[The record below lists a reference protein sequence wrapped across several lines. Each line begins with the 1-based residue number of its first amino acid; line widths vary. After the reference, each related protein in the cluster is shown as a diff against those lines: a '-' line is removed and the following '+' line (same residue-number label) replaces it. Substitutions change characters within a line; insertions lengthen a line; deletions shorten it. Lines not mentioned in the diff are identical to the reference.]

1 MSGHNPPPP
10 KSLGLGLVL
19 KLLTKS
25 LNRPAL
31 PRVSV
36 TLINPAIVGG
46 EDLQKLL
53 KQLHTNGPVTVRAQ
67 AAVKIAELLDQ
78 YLIALVPEIWYRARD
93 LIDPSQPRL
102 VRRPA
107 IHLLRGCIAQGLSL
121 VANRLVYFRDI
132 LKACQANDPDY
143 DLFLKALSVLTNDGH
158 DLLDLGSYMPKE
170 LAIFLT
176 RRLTAHDPNWQATVD
191 FINKCLHHHQFEN
204 YTADAVVNKMIELA
218 CTSEAARAPVFAGVL
233 DYLQLY
239 QVALTP
245 VVRFLCALYAIEL
258 ESYEAWPAI
267 YSLASVEGTRK
278 AIIEG
283 LCGVITAPKIA
294 QCRLMALAESRTP
307 SKLNANV
314 LTLYGALG
322 AIALATYTIVAGKSD
337 PVAVALAFKNVVDTH
352 NLTLV
357 NTQVLRC
364 LDRLFA
370 MENWVEHYTNH
381 CKLFT
386 DVLPFYTWL
395 TKPTMFDVITLVNT
409 TTDADN
415 LYVQLILLSIQ
426 LLWSVHQLECDEEAV
441 VKVFTHFSRQLNEA
455 CLAFVIKYYSL
466 AKLCCALNPSWRD
479 NCVRCLNL
487 FYFHSTLPLVRLECL
502 KMVYE
507 AHQALL
513 AVFGE
518 DHVDYEIMCS
528 LFPRLKHEKDPVV
541 LDFLIDT
548 MFTYIAFSCPDSV
561 YFTMCDTFLRD
572 IKLFRQLLVGEA
584 LAKAVALFRLIGL
597 ILRALLYRQSSDRF
611 STEFLSKM
619 AMVFVRIFCVGY
631 VKFPAKAVRTYEV
644 LIDFLEFLLATGY
657 TDVALLILKLLVR
670 LRVTAERYV
679 YITQPAD
686 ITGLSLTF
694 GRNLNGENYVARS
707 LHKWTFPDTISY
719 IPKENLDTPST
730 RLQVN
735 PVAKDVS
742 SLNIEP
748 WIRIVLQIVEKFY
761 SFELYLF
768 VWSHFCSQLANLD
781 LFAAH
786 FDLVVQLKLIICT
799 QLTLGLSSAVKTPTD
814 EITPAEIQVA
824 LIRTMLALLGY
835 HNQFSKRDE
844 DELIKALILGLDWW
858 ERTAV
863 PCINML
869 TACCYE
875 IPLSVQR
882 FVPVILTKLQV
893 RVTLAGASTHTLEL
907 LMALCE
913 NLDLQAN
920 FTADDYK
927 RVFGIAFKY
936 VQYAQDMTNKNL
948 TKAKSQGSDIPWQ
961 YVLTMLYR
969 VICEWFLKMLL
980 KDRASFTEYLMK
992 NIVLTNSQPEDIDDN
1007 TAGLLDFVGQFS
1019 NSNVPLSIYHPQ
1031 IDADAKRW
1039 MVGLSVIAMSTDA
1052 SLGKSQWLV
1061 VRPLGVLAL
1070 HVSLHGDGKDMDVLL
1085 AFYMLQL
1092 YLSVYKDHTKALKPK
1107 PIPDTPVAQRALAL
1121 LDRIPTV
1128 EFHKIGIVYVGPG
1141 QSLETE
1147 VLSNKS
1153 GLRRFHEFLQ
1163 QMGQLYRLKQLPPQI
1178 YVGGLDTENDMDGEY
1193 TRYWRDRTLQ
1203 VVWHVPTMMDSTT
1216 QSQLPISIQLQQR
1229 KKHIGNDYVNIYYD
1243 ELGKSFDFD
1252 LIKSQFNFMA
1262 IVITPHTWRT
1272 EYSSAVDASEDEEF
1286 FRVKVYRREGVP
1298 LLFAALHFKMISSL
1312 HLPKFVRMLAIM
1324 ADHFAHVWHNPNHPF
1339 QIWLQRAR
1347 ALKDLRDKVVTT
1359 STKPDD
1365 TTDFSMY
1372 VESTS

>member
-1 MSGHNPPPP
+1 MSGQLPPHP

-25 LNRPAL
+25 LNRPTL

-36 TLINPAIVGG
+36 SLINPAIVGG

-53 KQLHTNGPVTVRAQ
+53 KQLQPNAPVTMRAL

-93 LIDPSQPRL
+93 LINPGQPRL

-107 IHLLRGCIAQGLSL
+107 IRLLRGCIAQGLSL

-132 LKACQANDPDY
+132 LTACQPNDPDY
-143 DLFLKALSVLTNDGH
+143 DLFLKALSVLTNDGQE
-158 DLLDLGSYMPKE
+158 LLDLVSYMPLE
-170 LAIFLT
+170 LSVFLT
-176 RRLTAHDPNWQATVD
+176 RRLVSLDANWQLTVE
-191 FINKCLHHHQFEN
+191 FIDKCLHHRQFDDL
-204 YTADAVVNKMIELA
+204 TATAAVNKMIELA
-218 CTSEAARAPVFAGVL
+218 CTLEAARAPVFAGVV
-233 DYLQLY
+233 DYLQYY
-239 QVALTP
+239 QVALVP
-245 VVRFLCALYAIEL
+245 LVRFVCALYAIDSET
-258 ESYEAWPAI
+258 YAARPAI
-267 YSLASVEGTRK
+267 HSLASLEGTRK
-278 AIIEG
+278 DIIAA
-283 LCGVITAPKIA
+283 LCNVITAPEIA
-294 QCRLMALAESRTP
+294 QCRLMALAESRIP

-322 AIALATYTIVAGKSD
+322 AIDLVTCTLVAGESD
-337 PVAVALAFKNVVDTH
+337 PVAVALALKTVVDTH
-352 NLTLV
+352 NLTLI

-370 MENWVEHYTNH
+370 VDSWPQHYDNYRN
-381 CKLFT
+381 LFSE
-386 DVLPFYTWL
+386 VLPFNTWL
-395 TKPTMFDVITLVNT
+395 ASPSIFDVMILVNT
-409 TTDADN
+409 TTDNDN
-415 LYVQLILLSIQ
+415 LYVQLMLLSVRR
-426 LLWSVHQLECDEEAV
+426 LWGDHQLECDEDAV
-441 VKVFTHFSRQLNEA
+441 VKLFTHFSRQLNDE
-455 CLAFVIKYYSL
+455 CLIFVIKYYSL

-479 NCVRCLNL
+479 NCARSLNL
-487 FYFHSTLPLVRLECL
+487 FYFHSTLPLIRLECL
-502 KMVYE
+502 KMVHE

-513 AVFGE
+513 AVFGPE
-518 DHVDYEIMCS
+518 RVDYELLCS

-541 LDFLIDT
+541 LDYLIDS

-572 IKLFRQLLVGEA
+572 IQLFRQLLVGEA

-597 ILRALLYRQSSDRF
+597 VLRALLYRLSSERF
-611 STEFLSKM
+611 SPEFLRRM
-619 AMVFVRIFCVGY
+619 AMVYVRIFCVAH
-631 VKFPAKAVRTYEV
+631 VKYPAKAARTYQV
-644 LIDFLEFLLATGY
+644 LITFLEFLLSAGY
-657 TDVALLILKLLVR
+657 TDVALLVLKLLVR
-670 LRVTAERYV
+670 LRVTTERYI
-679 YITQPAD
+679 YITLPAD
-686 ITGLSLTF
+686 IVGLALTF
-694 GRNLNGENYVARS
+694 GRNRDDESYVTKS

-719 IPKENLDTPST
+719 IPNENLDTPSA
-730 RLQVN
+730 RLQVK
-735 PVAKDVS
+735 PATDGVC
-742 SLNIEP
+742 SLDIEP
-748 WIRIVLQIVEKFY
+748 WIRVVLQIVEKFY

-768 VWSHFCSQLANLD
+768 VWSHFCSQLANLE

-786 FDLVVQLKLIICT
+786 FELVAQLKLVICT

-824 LIRTMLALLGY
+824 LIRTMLALLAY
-835 HNQFSKRDE
+835 HTHFSKRDE

-863 PCINML
+863 PCINLL

-882 FVPVILTKLQV
+882 FVPVILTKLQM

-913 NLDLQAN
+913 NLVLQVN
-920 FTADDYK
+920 LTADDYK

-936 VQYAQDMTNKNL
+936 VQYAQDMTSKNL
-948 TKAKSQGSDIPWQ
+948 TQAKSQGTDIPWQ

-980 KDRASFTEYLMK
+980 SDRANFVEYLMK
-992 NIVLTNSQPEDIDDN
+992 NIVLVNSQPEDIDDN

-1019 NSNVPLSIYHPQ
+1019 NSNMPLSIYHPQ
-1031 IDADAKRW
+1031 VAADAKRW
-1039 MVGLSVIAMSTDA
+1039 MVGLSVIAISTDA

-1070 HVSLHGDGKDMDVLL
+1070 DVTLHGDLEDLDVLL

-1092 YLSVYKDHTKALKPK
+1092 FLSVDKYSAKALKPT
-1107 PIPDTPVAQRALAL
+1107 PVPDTPMAQRALAL

-1128 EFHKIGIVYVGPG
+1128 EFHKIGIVYVAPG
-1141 QSLETE
+1141 QSSESD
-1147 VLSNKS
+1147 VLSNNC
-1153 GLRRFHEFLQ
+1153 GLRRYHEFLK
-1163 QMGQLYRLKQLPPQI
+1163 QMGLLYRLKQLPPQI

-1203 VVWHVPTMMDSTT
+1203 VVWHIPTMMNST
-1216 QSQLPISIQLQQR
+1216 SQGRLPSSIQVQQR

-1243 ELGKSFDFD
+1243 ELGLSFDFD

-1272 EYSSAVDASEDEEF
+1272 DHSSAVDAPQDEEF
-1286 FRVKVYRREGVP
+1286 FRVKVYRRAGVP

-1312 HLPKFVRMLAIM
+1312 HLPTFVRMLAIM

-1347 ALKDLRDKVVTT
+1347 ALKDLRDKVVST
-1359 STKPDD
+1359 SKKPDEAI
-1365 TTDFSMY
+1365 DFSMY
-1372 VESTS
+1372 VGST